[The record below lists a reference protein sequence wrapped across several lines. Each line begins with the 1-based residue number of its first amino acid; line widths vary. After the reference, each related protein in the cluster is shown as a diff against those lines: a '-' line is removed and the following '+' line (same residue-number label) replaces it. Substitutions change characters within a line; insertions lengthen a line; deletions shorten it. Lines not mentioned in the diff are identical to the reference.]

1 MRKAVASAMERRSLA
16 DEIRNNSMQLEE
28 LQKELQNQKTTEQ
41 ITRTRGEI
49 YASIIHDIN
58 GPLTVISGFIQLMS
72 QRIGPN
78 ARVEGDDLDFIKD
91 RLKTITR
98 QVTNCIEISRR
109 YLSFLRQNSEENPPV
124 GVNHILTDLNLDVG
138 QVVVDQVER
147 LQR

>member
-1 MRKAVASAMERRSLA
+1 MQKAVPNPMARRSLA
-16 DEIRNNSMQLEE
+16 EEIRNNSQQLQA
-28 LQKELQNQKTTEQ
+28 LQGELQNQEMAEE

-72 QRIGPN
+72 QRIGSHT
-78 ARVEGDDLDFIKD
+78 RLEGEDLDFVKD

-109 YLSFLRQNSEENPPV
+109 YLRFLRQNSEDNPPV
-124 GVNHILTDLNLDVG
+124 
-138 QVVVDQVER
+138 
-147 LQR
+147 